1 MKLEKIRKKH
11 SASYSST
18 YVYGNLC
25 ARFNRQY
32 PKESIYK
39 LEKILFLMQYES
51 IKQYNLPLLAYNTYI
66 YEGKIYLPYVSD
78 LLRVAKAHPDTD
90 DYYFIY
96 SKVRKYKYDKM
107 MKTLAN
113 KTEQELDIEIELLIR
128 ENKLQRGYF
137 FFEPWDNKKMRKLAR
152 FMTNKKSWMFVFFG
166 PIAFLWFLALLTV
179 IINLIIP
186 NSGFYTI
193 KEGIQALIFLFPIFI
208 LCVYIVF
215 LLPLKP
221 TKFEIENGYLEE

>member
-1 MKLEKIRKKH
+1 MKLEKIMKKH
-11 SASYSST
+11 SATYSST

-25 ARFNRQY
+25 AKYTSQY

-51 IKQYNLPLLAYNTYI
+51 IKQYNSPLLAYNTYI
-66 YEGKIYLPYVSD
+66 YEDKIYLQYVSD

-90 DYYFIY
+90 DYFIY

-137 FFEPWDNKKMRKLAR
+137 FFEPGNNKNMRRLVR

-166 PIAFLWFLALLTV
+166 PIAFVWILSLLTV

-193 KEGIQALIFLFPIFI
+193 EEGIQALIFLFPIFI

-221 TKFEIENGYLEE
+221 TKYEIENGYINK